1 LRVVYYERNLNLHK
15 EVKMNRYSVKVDP
28 RHGTSFARVWNR
40 DNAASFSDAD
50 WIAEVGS
57 ALLAGTH
64 IPPQYHRET
73 AEVIARLVSE
83 EHLVDVIIYDAPD
96 GWCANVTICPE
107 LENIYLRGFGATP
120 AEAISNAQELPWFW
134 ARWVD

>member
-1 LRVVYYERNLNLHK
+1 
-15 EVKMNRYSVKVDP
+15 MNRHSVKVEP
-28 RHGTSFARVWNR
+28 RHGTLFARVWNR
-40 DNAASFSDAD
+40 DNAAPQNDAD

-83 EHLVDVIIYDAPD
+83 EHLVDVIIYDMPGGWGVRITLCPD
-96 GWCANVTICPE
+96 
-107 LENIYLRGFGATP
+107 LENVYLRGVGTTP
-120 AEAISNAQELPWFW
+120 AEAIRSAQELPWFW